1 MENKPFLYDN
11 DSMSDLDS
19 SIYIENNGCN
29 INIIKSLYEK
39 YCSMCCNERNEQDI
53 PRDISYTFELNSD
66 DEF

>member
-1 MENKPFLYDN
+1 
-11 DSMSDLDS
+11 MSDLDS

-39 YCSMCCNERNEQDI
+39 YCCMCCGGRQKQNIKRN
-53 PRDISYTFELNSD
+53 ISYTFELNSD